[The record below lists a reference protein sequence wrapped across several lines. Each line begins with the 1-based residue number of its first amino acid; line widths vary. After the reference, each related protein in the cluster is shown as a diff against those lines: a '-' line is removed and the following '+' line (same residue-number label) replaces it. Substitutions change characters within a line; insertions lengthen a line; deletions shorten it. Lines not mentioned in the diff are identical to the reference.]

1 MSVATGSREAR
12 VHTQPS
18 NRANAALSKGK
29 AKESDER
36 RVVYKPVLENPYQV
50 KWPSTPL
57 NVQNS
62 ILACLADLLPEV
74 AEYHLARQ
82 TASRKRKTEASLAK
96 RQAKAQKSKASQQ
109 PATSS
114 KNSKKRVREDDDTS
128 DTKRAKVS
136 HDSTTEE
143 APGPELPSSGSKK
156 NSGAGT
162 GKPGD
167 SIDST
172 KRAKESRDAAGSDRT
187 NTEHEPTVESV
198 PQITSTLAI
207 LPIPPLLKHCT
218 FGINEVTKRLEALAK
233 PSLTAEI
240 RSASRPRLRAVLVCR
255 SDIDPPLLI
264 AHFPILVAT
273 SNSSLPADSSDD
285 KYVKLVALPMRAEHT
300 LAEVTGLRRVAVM
313 ALDAE
318 TPGLERLEPLLSSV
332 PVLRETWLAPP
343 SSITH
348 ESKVLVP
355 THVKQLKTTAP
366 KDMKA
371 AKEKRKRELGEA
383 RERAKEDESRGKK
396 RRKLAPNAKANVVL
410 TDNAD
415 S

>member
-240 RSASRPRLRAVLVCR
+240 RSASMPRLRAVLVCR

-313 ALDAE
+313 ALDVS
-318 TPGLERLEPLLSSV
+318 T
-332 PVLRETWLAPP
+332 
-343 SSITH
+343 
-348 ESKVLVP
+348 
-355 THVKQLKTTAP
+355 
-366 KDMKA
+366 
-371 AKEKRKRELGEA
+371 
-383 RERAKEDESRGKK
+383 
-396 RRKLAPNAKANVVL
+396 
-410 TDNAD
+410 
-415 S
+415 

>member
-29 AKESDER
+29 VKESDER

-82 TASRKRKTEASLAK
+82 TASRKRKTEK
-96 RQAKAQKSKASQQ
+96 HQAKTQKSKTPQQ
-109 PATSS
+109 P
-114 KNSKKRVREDDDTS
+114 KNSKKRSREDDDTS
-128 DTKRAKVS
+128 DSKRAKIS
-136 HDSTTEE
+136 HDSTLDE
-143 APGPELPSSGSKK
+143 APGSDLPSSGSKR
-156 NSGAGT
+156 NSNSST
-162 GKPGD
+162 SKPRD
-167 SIDST
+167 SSGST
-172 KRAKESRDAAGSDRT
+172 KRAKKSTKSQNATGNDRT
-187 NTEHEPTVESV
+187 NAEHEPAVESI
-198 PQITSTLAI
+198 PQTPSTLATI
-207 LPIPPLLKHCT
+207 PVPPLLKHCT

-233 PSLTAEI
+233 PTPTDEGHQAP
-240 RSASRPRLRAVLVCR
+240 RPRLKAVLVCR
-255 SDIDPPLLI
+255 SDVDPPLLI

-273 SNSSLPADSSDD
+273 CNSSLPADSSDD
-285 KYVKLVALPMRAEHT
+285 KFVKLVALPMRAEHS
-300 LAEVTGLRRVAVM
+300 LAEVTGLRRVAAM
-313 ALDAE
+313 AFDAE
-318 TPGLERLEPLLSSV
+318 TPGLERLGSLLSSV

-343 SSITH
+343 SSIIQ
-348 ESKVLVP
+348 EPKVLVP

-366 KDMKA
+366 KDMKV

-383 RERAKEDESRGKK
+383 RERAKEDEPRGKK
-396 RRKLAPNAKANVVL
+396 KRKLAPDAKADAVS
-410 TDNAD
+410 TQRHD